1 MAADVA
7 QLVEHHLGKVEV
19 TGSIPVI
26 SSTEKIYGCSSAGR
40 AAVSK
45 TAGRG
50 FESCRPCRRYNRN
63 YSHRRC
69 TMVESIRGFFA
80 DVSKEMKKV
89 SWPTKE
95 QLRESTMVVVATCL
109 VFAALVFVIDRGV
122 VTLLELIY

>member
-26 SSTEKIYGCSSAGR
+26 SSIENLYGCSSAGR

-50 FESCRPCRRYNRN
+50 FESCRPCEQRENKRIGDATWLRR
-63 YSHRRC
+63 
-69 TMVESIRGFFA
+69 
-80 DVSKEMKKV
+80 
-89 SWPTKE
+89 
-95 QLRESTMVVVATCL
+95 
-109 VFAALVFVIDRGV
+109 
-122 VTLLELIY
+122 